1 MSSKLPADQTA
12 FHRLKIGGIFRGKM
26 SARDR
31 KISVWNYI
39 VANEIKLGTQFLVTK
54 PERNLFVV
62 LGATSEILPMP
73 KAGRGGDRIFS
84 YIHQMYGLSEREDT
98 TKVVYDVM
106 RSYAI
111 QHGTHVELRRFAAYD
126 ASTQTCYLSTY
137 DGCQW
142 RLDGTDKIAKI
153 PTGDE
158 GIFFIDDDGGEPIVP
173 DIGPHGLILD
183 HLTGLNFADQG
194 LGGITSEQQRKA
206 LIIWLFALALPDL
219 MPTKPLLMIEGAM
232 GSGKSLAAQLV
243 QVALMGAVKPITISR
258 SQEDEFG
265 VLLLRS
271 PICVLDNVDSYIDWV
286 ADKVC
291 SYTTTGVFPKRKLYS
306 DDEEVIIKP
315 HAFLA
320 VASKNPTSF
329 RREDVADRCIV
340 LRLER
345 RTSFRR
351 AEKIIQDTKDLRAK
365 LFGEYL
371 YLVNQII
378 KEIRAGAYSE
388 DEQEAHR
395 MADYAALGRVVAKV
409 VDWEPDEVV
418 KLMNALQSERDAFI
432 SEEDPLVELLHTW
445 IAYQPRMGPRNVGR
459 EVSVQQLFQ
468 ELDSFAQ
475 AAGIQWYKSPRMLV
489 QKLRSTHVDRDFIVQ
504 TSATD
509 GRKSYRIWR
518 KSDPQL
524 TLVEHE
530 ESDPPIEVG

>member
-1 MSSKLPADQTA
+1 MP
-12 FHRLKIGGIFRGKM
+12 
-26 SARDR
+26 ARDR
-31 KISVWNYI
+31 KIAVWNYI
-39 VANEIKLGTQFLVTK
+39 IANEIRLGTQFLVTK
-54 PERNLFVV
+54 PERKLFVV
-62 LGATSEILPMP
+62 LGATNEILPMP
-73 KAGRGGDRIFS
+73 KAGLGGDRIFS

-111 QHGTHVELRRFAAYD
+111 QHGTHVELRRFAAYN
-126 ASTQTCYLSTY
+126 AETKTCYMSCY
-137 DGCQW
+137 DGFQY
-142 RLDGTDKIAKI
+142 RIDGTDVTRIS
-153 PTGDE
+153 TGDE
-158 GIFFIDDDGGEPIVP
+158 GIFFIDDDGGETITP
-173 DIGPHGLILD
+173 DIGPHDILLD
-183 HLTGLNFADQG
+183 HLTNLNFAESA
-194 LGGITSEQQRKA
+194 LGGISPDQQRKA

-219 MPTKPLLMIEGAM
+219 MPTKPLLMVEGAM
-232 GSGKSLAAQLV
+232 GSGKSLAVQLI
-243 QVALMGAVKPITISR
+243 QVALMGAVKPITISK

-271 PICVLDNVDSYIDWV
+271 PICVLDNVDSYIEWV

-340 LRLER
+340 LRLDR

-351 AEKIIQDTKDLRAK
+351 AEKIIQDTKQLRAK

-371 YLVNQII
+371 YLVNRII
-378 KEIRAGAYSE
+378 EEIRSGAYQE

-395 MADYAALGRVVAKV
+395 MADYAALGRVVARV
-409 VDWEPDEVV
+409 VGWEPDEIV
-418 KLMNALQSERDAFI
+418 KLMDALQSERDAFI
-432 SEEDPLVELLHTW
+432 SEEDPLVDLLHKW
-445 IAYQPRMGPRNVGR
+445 LAYQPRMGPKNSGR

-468 ELDSFAQ
+468 ELDTFAQ
-475 AAGIQWYKSPRMLV
+475 ADGIQWYKSPRMLV
-489 QKLRSTHVDRDFIVQ
+489 QKLRSTHVERDFIIQ
-504 TSATD
+504 TLAVD
-509 GRKSYRIWR
+509 GHKSYKITR

-524 TLVEHE
+524 KLVEYE
-530 ESDPPIEVG
+530 ESEPPVEVG